1 MGRQVNIEQEILTI
15 AAKKMSDQIDI
26 DVLKALGVYKDLE
39 LACSIGTI
47 YGLRY
52 YTVEPKNLEWQ
63 ETRAMWEDMMLWC
76 RNQFGETGS
85 LWQETKNLT
94 PEPNQR
100 WYANDRKFWFRDEAD
115 RTMFILRW
123 S

>member
-1 MGRQVNIEQEILTI
+1 MGQQVNIEQEILAI
-15 AAKKMSDQIDI
+15 ASKKMSDQIDI
-26 DVLKALGVYKDLE
+26 DVLKALGVYKDVE
-39 LACSIGTI
+39 LDCSTGTI

-63 ETRAMWEDMMLWC
+63 DSRAMWEDMMLWC
-76 RNQFGETGS
+76 QGQFGETGS
-85 LWQETKNLT
+85 LWRETKNLT

-115 RTMFILRW
+115 RTMFLLRW

>member
-1 MGRQVNIEQEILTI
+1 MNIEQEILAI
-15 AAKKMSDQIDI
+15 ASKKIAEQIDI
-26 DVLKALGVYKDLE
+26 DVLKALGVYKDIE
-39 LACSIGTI
+39 LDCSTGTI

-63 ETRAMWEDMMLWC
+63 ETRAMWEDMLLWC
-76 RNQFGETGS
+76 HNQFGETGS
-85 LWQETKNLT
+85 LWRETKNLT

-115 RTMFILRW
+115 RTMFLLRW

>member
-1 MGRQVNIEQEILTI
+1 MNIEQEILAI

-26 DVLKALGVYKDLE
+26 EVLKGLGVHKDVKLI
-39 LACSIGTI
+39 CDTGTV

-52 YTVEPKNLEWQ
+52 YTVEPINLEWQ
-63 ETRAMWEDMMLWC
+63 DTRRMWEDMMLWC
-76 RNQFGETGS
+76 QNQFGETGN
-85 LWQETKNLT
+85 LWRETKNLT

-100 WYANDRKFWFRDEAD
+100 WYANDRKFWFRDEAE
-115 RTMFILRW
+115 RTMFLLRW

>member
-1 MGRQVNIEQEILTI
+1 MNIEQEILAI

-39 LACSIGTI
+39 LACSTGTI

>member
-1 MGRQVNIEQEILTI
+1 MNIEQEMLAI
-15 AAKKMSDQIDI
+15 AGKQMADQIDI
-26 DVLKALGVYKDLE
+26 DVLKSLGFHKDIE
-39 LACSIGTI
+39 LTCDTGTV

-63 ETRAMWEDMMLWC
+63 NSRAMWDDMMLWC
-76 RNQFGETGS
+76 RVQLGTPGN

-100 WYANDRKFWFRDEAD
+100 WYANNAKFWFRNETD

>member
-1 MGRQVNIEQEILTI
+1 MNIEQEILAI
-15 AAKKMSDQIDI
+15 AGKKMAEQIDI
-26 DVLKALGVYKDLE
+26 DVLKSLGVYKDVE
-39 LACSIGTI
+39 LDCSTGTV
-47 YGLRY
+47 YGLCY

-76 RNQFGETGS
+76 FNQFGETGD
-85 LWQETKNLT
+85 LWRETKNLT

-100 WYANDRKFWFRDEAD
+100 WYANDRKFWFRDETD

>member
-1 MGRQVNIEQEILTI
+1 MNIEQEILAI
-15 AAKKMSDQIDI
+15 AAKKMAEQIDI
-26 DVLKALGVYKDLE
+26 DVLKGLGVYKDVE
-39 LACSIGTI
+39 LDCSTGTI

-52 YTVEPKNLEWQ
+52 YTVEPNNLEWQ
-63 ETRAMWEDMMLWC
+63 DSRAMWEDMMLWC
-76 RNQFGETGS
+76 QGQFGETGS
-85 LWQETKNLT
+85 LWRETKNLT

-115 RTMFILRW
+115 RTMFLLRW

>member
-1 MGRQVNIEQEILTI
+1 MNIEQEILAI
-15 AAKKMSDQIDI
+15 ASKKMAEQIDI
-26 DVLKALGVYKDLE
+26 DVLKGLGVYKDVELE
-39 LACSIGTI
+39 CSTGTI

-63 ETRAMWEDMMLWC
+63 DSRAMWEDMMLWC
-76 RNQFGETGS
+76 FNQFGDTGS
-85 LWQETKNLT
+85 LWRETKNLT

-100 WYANDRKFWFRDEAD
+100 WYANNAKFWFRDEAD
-115 RTMFILRW
+115 RTMFTLRW

>member
-1 MGRQVNIEQEILTI
+1 MNIEQEILVI
-15 AAKKMSDQIDI
+15 AAKKMADQIDI
-26 DVLKALGVYKDLE
+26 DFLKSLGVYRAVE
-39 LACSIGTI
+39 LIRSSGTV

-52 YTVEPKNLEWQ
+52 YTVEPRNIEWQ
-63 ETRAMWEDMMLWC
+63 ETSSMWQDMMLWC

-100 WYANDRKFWFRDEAD
+100 WYANDRKFWFLNEAD
-115 RTMFILRW
+115 LLMFVLRW

>member
-1 MGRQVNIEQEILTI
+1 MNIEQEIL
-15 AAKKMSDQIDI
+15 AMAGKKMAEQIDI
-26 DVLKALGVYKDLE
+26 EVLKGLGVHKDVE
-39 LACSIGTI
+39 LGCATGTI

-63 ETRAMWEDMMLWC
+63 NSRRMWEDMMVWC
-76 RNQFGETGS
+76 QSQFGETGS

-100 WYANDRKFWFRDEAD
+100 WYANNAKFWFRDEAD